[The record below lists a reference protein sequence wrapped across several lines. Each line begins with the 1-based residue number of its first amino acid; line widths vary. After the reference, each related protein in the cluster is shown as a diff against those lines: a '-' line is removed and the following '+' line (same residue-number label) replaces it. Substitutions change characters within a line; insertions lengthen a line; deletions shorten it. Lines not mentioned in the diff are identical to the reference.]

1 MKNISTAQRKT
12 LREFL
17 DERMARYSSVARAL
31 GISAPHLN
39 ALMNGTRP
47 VTEDNAAK
55 LAELFDVPASTFL
68 PETDGGEG

>member
-31 GISAPHLN
+31 GISSSHLN
-39 ALMNGTRP
+39 HLMDGERP
-47 VTEDNAAK
+47 LTEDLAAK
-55 LAELFDVPASTFL
+55 LAGLFNVPASTFL
-68 PETDGGEG
+68 PDGGDE